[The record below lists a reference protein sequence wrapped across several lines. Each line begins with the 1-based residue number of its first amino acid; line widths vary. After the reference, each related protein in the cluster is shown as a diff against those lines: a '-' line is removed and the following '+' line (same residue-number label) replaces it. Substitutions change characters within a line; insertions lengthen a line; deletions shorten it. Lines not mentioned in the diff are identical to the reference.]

1 LDAINLLKAITS
13 INTEGVLMMQV
24 ESLAH
29 VDASRYRD
37 AMRRVPAAVTIVT
50 ARFEREANGLTATAV
65 CSVTADPPQV
75 LVCVN
80 RGATAESLIAKSR
93 RFVVNFLSEEHEDRA
108 RRFSQAKLSGHARFE
123 GISWIEMST
132 GSPAMTDAIVALDC
146 TVNTDLICGTH
157 AIYLANVVDVRVG
170 EASPLLYRAG
180 EFCRLRRQ
188 GEPS

>member
-1 LDAINLLKAITS
+1 LDAIHLLNAMHS
-13 INTEGVLMMQV
+13 IDTEEVHMMQMK
-24 ESLAH
+24 SLAH
-29 VDASRYRD
+29 VDASLYRD

-50 ARFEREANGLTATAV
+50 ARFEDEANGLTATAV

-80 RGATAESLIAKSR
+80 RGASAESLIAKSR
-93 RFVVNFLSEEHEDRA
+93 RFVVNYLSEEHEDRA
-108 RRFSQAKLSGHARFE
+108 RRFSQSKLSGHARFD

-170 EASPLLYRAG
+170 DASPLLYRAG
-180 EFCRLRRQ
+180 EFCRLGRQ
-188 GEPS
+188 GESS

>member
-1 LDAINLLKAITS
+1 LDAIHVLKAMTS
-13 INTEGVLMMQV
+13 INTEEVLMMQV
-24 ESLAH
+24 KSLAH

-50 ARFEREANGLTATAV
+50 ARFEDEANGLTATAV

-80 RGATAESLIAKSR
+80 RGATAETLIAKSR

-108 RRFSQAKLSGHARFE
+108 RRFSQSKLAGHARFD

-132 GSPAMTDAIVALDC
+132 GSPAMADAIVALDC
-146 TVNTDLICGTH
+146 SVNTDLICGTH

-170 EASPLLYRAG
+170 DASPLLYRAG

-188 GEPS
+188 GESP

>member
-1 LDAINLLKAITS
+1 LDAIHVLTAITS
-13 INTEGVLMMQV
+13 INPEEVLMMQV
-24 ESLAH
+24 KSLAH
-29 VDASRYRD
+29 VDAGRYRD

-50 ARFEREANGLTATAV
+50 ARFEDEANGLTATAV

-108 RRFSQAKLSGHARFE
+108 RRFSQSKLAGHARFD

-132 GSPAMTDAIVALDC
+132 GSPAMADAIVALDC
-146 TVNTDLICGTH
+146 SVNTDLICGTH

-170 EASPLLYRAG
+170 DASPLLYRAG

-188 GEPS
+188 GESP

>member
-1 LDAINLLKAITS
+1 MTRAVWRES
-13 INTEGVLMMQV
+13 V
-24 ESLAH
+24 EAE
-29 VDASRYRD
+29 RYRD

-50 ARFEREANGLTATAV
+50 TQHDNEANGLTATAV

-80 RGATAESLIAKSR
+80 REASAHSLIARSR

-108 RRFSQAKLSGHARFE
+108 RRFSQAKLATQERFA
-123 GISWIEMST
+123 GISWVVMAT
-132 GSPAMTDAIVALDC
+132 GSPAMADAIVALDC
-146 TVNTDLICGTH
+146 SVNTDLICGTH

-170 EASPLLYRAG
+170 NAAPLLYRAG

-188 GEPS
+188 SES

>member
-1 LDAINLLKAITS
+1 MQTMPS
-13 INTEGVLMMQV
+13 INTEEVLMMQV
-24 ESLAH
+24 KSLAH

-50 ARFEREANGLTATAV
+50 ARFEYEVNGLTATAV
-65 CSVTADPPQV
+65 CSLTADPPQV

-108 RRFSQAKLSGHARFE
+108 RRFSQTKLAAQKRFA
-123 GISWIEMST
+123 GISWVVMTT
-132 GSPAMTDAIVALDC
+132 GSPAMADAIVALDC
-146 TVNTDLICGTH
+146 SVNTDLICGTH

-170 EASPLLYRAG
+170 NAAPLLYRAG
-180 EFCRLRRQ
+180 EFCRLMRQ
-188 GEPS
+188 GES

>member
-1 LDAINLLKAITS
+1 MTS
-13 INTEGVLMMQV
+13 IHTEEGLMMQLK
-24 ESLAH
+24 SPAH
-29 VDASRYRD
+29 LDASRYRD

-50 ARFEREANGLTATAV
+50 ARFEDEANGLTATAV

-108 RRFSQAKLSGHARFE
+108 RRFSQSKLAGHARFD

-132 GSPAMTDAIVALDC
+132 GSPAMADAIVALDC

-180 EFCRLRRQ
+180 EFCRLWRQ

>member
-1 LDAINLLKAITS
+1 
-13 INTEGVLMMQV
+13 MMQ
-24 ESLAH
+24 EQSMAH
-29 VDASRYRD
+29 VDVSRYRD

-50 ARFEREANGLTATAV
+50 ARYEQEANGLTATAV

-93 RFVVNFLSEEHEDRA
+93 RFVVNFLSEDHEDRA
-108 RRFSQAKLSGHARFE
+108 RRFSEPKLAGQTRFD

-132 GSPAMTDAIVALDC
+132 GSPAMADAIVALDC
-146 TVNTDLICGTH
+146 SVNTDLICGTH
-157 AIYLANVVDVRVG
+157 AIYLANVLDVRVG
-170 EASPLLYRAG
+170 DAAPLLYRAG